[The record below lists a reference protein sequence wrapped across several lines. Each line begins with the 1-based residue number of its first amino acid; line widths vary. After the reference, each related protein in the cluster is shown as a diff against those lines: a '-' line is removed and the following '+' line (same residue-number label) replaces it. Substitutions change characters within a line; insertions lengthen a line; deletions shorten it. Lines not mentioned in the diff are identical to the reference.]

1 MTTTPALGAALGLLA
16 ACGVL
21 LILGAVGSPTPRPRK
36 RVGTLTR
43 VIRQAGLPNL
53 RPASIVGASVGSGF
67 VVGCLALVIT
77 ALPIV
82 AVMAS
87 ALAASVPVILL
98 RRRASQ
104 RTRALR
110 RRWPDAVD
118 TLASAIRAGMSL
130 PEALIEL
137 SRCGPE
143 ALRASF
149 ADFAA
154 DYRSSG
160 SFGLAVDRLQEQL
173 ADPVADR
180 VLSALRIARDV
191 GGTDL
196 GVVLRSLAAVLRE
209 DARTRGEIEGRQSWT
224 VSAARLAVAA
234 PWVTLALLC
243 TRPEAVHAY
252 RSAAGALILLLAAGM
267 SLLAYRLMLRIGR
280 LPDETRLA
288 S

>member
-1 MTTTPALGAALGLLA
+1 MTTTPALGAVLGLLG

-21 LILGAVGSPTPRPRK
+21 LILGAVRSPALRPRR

-43 VIRQAGLPNL
+43 VIRQAGLPNV
-53 RPASIVGASVGSGF
+53 RPVSVIGASIGSGF

-87 ALAASVPVILL
+87 ALAAGVPVILL

-104 RTRALR
+104 RISALR
-110 RRWPDAVD
+110 RSWPDAVD
-118 TLASAIRAGMSL
+118 TLAWAIRAGMSL

-143 ALRASF
+143 TLRASF

-196 GVVLRSLAAVLRE
+196 GFVLRGLAAVLRE

-252 RSAAGALILLLAAGM
+252 RSAAGAMILLLAAGM